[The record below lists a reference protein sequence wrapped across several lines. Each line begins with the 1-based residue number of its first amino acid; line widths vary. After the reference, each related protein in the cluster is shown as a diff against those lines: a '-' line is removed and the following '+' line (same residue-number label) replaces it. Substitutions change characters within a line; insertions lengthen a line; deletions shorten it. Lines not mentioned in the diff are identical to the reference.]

1 MMGTHAKIRSIFLA
15 IVVVISHAEY
25 SVGDKVALKYD
36 LEDVDGIDGIISIMG
51 TDAIV
56 IPKGWPLTVIEIPGM
71 AGHFDRLYRVSYQL
85 DQDREIMNTT
95 IPEGWLAPFVESGAV
110 MPIPIV
116 EPHVGIERNV
126 SADEAEPV
134 LALVPPLPRNGSRTV
149 RRIGSREPK
158 NTSVVTLVMITVGS
172 IIAVV
177 ALVCVLV
184 SKEQREWWPQNNQ
197 N

>member
-15 IVVVISHAEY
+15 IVVVISHAAY
-25 SVGDKVALKYD
+25 SVGDKVTLKYD
-36 LEDVDGIDGIISIMG
+36 LEDVEGIHVDSIISIMG
-51 TDAIV
+51 IDAIT
-56 IPKGWPLTVIEIPGM
+56 IPKGCPLTVIDTPGN
-71 AGHFDRLYRVSYQL
+71 FDRLYRVSYQL

-95 IPEGWLAPFVESGAV
+95 IPESWLEPFDESGAV
-110 MPIPIV
+110 IPRPIG
-116 EPHVGIERNV
+116 EPPVGIGRNV
-126 SADEAEPV
+126 SADEAELV
-134 LALVPPLPRNGSRTV
+134 LALVPRNGSRTV

-172 IIAVV
+172 MIAVV
-177 ALVCVLV
+177 TLVCVLV

>member
-1 MMGTHAKIRSIFLA
+1 MMETHAKIRSIFLA

-25 SVGDKVALKYD
+25 SVGDKVALRWS
-36 LEDVDGIDGIISIMG
+36 LEDVDGLHDYIDMLGPDGI
-51 TDAIV
+51 T
-56 IPKGWPLTVIEIPGM
+56 IPKECPLTVIEIPGM

-85 DQDREIMNTT
+85 DQDREIRNTT
-95 IPEGWLAPFVESGAV
+95 IPESWLEPFDESGSVIPRPFVER
-110 MPIPIV
+110 PP
-116 EPHVGIERNV
+116 VGIERNV
-126 SADEAEPV
+126 SADEAELV
-134 LALVPPLPRNGSRTV
+134 LALVPRNGSRTV

-172 IIAVV
+172 MIAVV
-177 ALVCVLV
+177 TLVCVLV